1 MNLDQTND
9 TSECIFCKIISGE
22 LPSAKVYE
30 DDECLAFVN
39 LHPTNKG
46 QVLVIPKDHV
56 ENIYGLSDEL
66 ACRLMMVIKKMA
78 IAVKNGVDADGVN
91 IIMNNEP
98 AAGQVI
104 FHAHIH
110 VIPRLNEDGL
120 QHWPASNYDEG
131 EISLFQEKIKKEL
144 V

>member
-1 MNLDQTND
+1 MNLDQTNN

-22 LPSAKVYE
+22 LPSAKLYE

-56 ENIYGLSDEL
+56 ENIYGLPDEL
-66 ACRLMMVIKKMA
+66 ACRLMMITKKMA
-78 IAVKNGVDADGVN
+78 IAVKNGVDADGIN

-131 EISLFQEKIKKEL
+131 EISIFQEKIKKEL
-144 V
+144 I